1 MTTITAQASE
11 DDFEKVEQ
19 QIDWIE
25 RLEGIRAQRDKELA
39 LQETLG
45 YVDRLRAAVT
55 ALAGDTLPAQIA
67 ARHGNEVATLVSG
80 LTDSDDVDPWTEYL
94 LPALVS

>member
-1 MTTITAQASE
+1 MTTTTAQASE

-25 RLEGIRAQRDKELA
+25 RLEVIRSQRDKEQA
-39 LQETLG
+39 LRETLD
-45 YVDRLRAAVT
+45 YVDRLRATVT
-55 ALAGDTLPAQIA
+55 ALAGNTPPAQLA
-67 ARHGNEVATLVSG
+67 ASHGSEVATLVNS
-80 LTDSDDVDPWTEYL
+80 LTDSDDIDPWTEYL